1 MEFPH
6 FQHEVMDEHPG
17 DASCIPKPG
26 LDPRQLA
33 RLVFIVI
40 IIINN
45 NYFIIIIV
53 IISSSTVGF

>member
-26 LDPRQLA
+26 LDPRQPA
-33 RLVFIVI
+33 FGLVFIII
-40 IIINN
+40 IIINY
-45 NYFIIIIV
+45 YFIIIIL
-53 IISSSTVGF
+53 IIIITVGF